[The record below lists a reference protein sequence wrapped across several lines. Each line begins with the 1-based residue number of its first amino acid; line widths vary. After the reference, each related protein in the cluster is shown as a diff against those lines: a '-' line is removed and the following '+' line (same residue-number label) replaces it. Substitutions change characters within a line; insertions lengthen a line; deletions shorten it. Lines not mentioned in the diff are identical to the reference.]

1 MMKSKKSKAVQ
12 PADIKPE
19 EPAKTE
25 KPKKYLFPGQKR
37 PITREQWLD
46 SSSN

>member
-1 MMKSKKSKAVQ
+1 MTKSKKSKAVQ
-12 PADIKPE
+12 PADTKHKPE
-19 EPAKTE
+19 DL

-37 PITREQWLD
+37 PITREEWLD